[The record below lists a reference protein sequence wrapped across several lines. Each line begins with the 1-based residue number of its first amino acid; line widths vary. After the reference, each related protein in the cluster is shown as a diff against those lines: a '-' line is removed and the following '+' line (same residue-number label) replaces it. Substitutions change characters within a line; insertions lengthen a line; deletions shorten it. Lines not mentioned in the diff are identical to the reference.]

1 MPVRKSLL
9 RPSKPPALPEFIA
22 LMAMLSALVAFSID
36 AMLPALPA
44 IAAELVPEAAN
55 RAQLVVGVFFFSLG
69 IGTLFTGPLSDR
81 FGRRAV
87 LLGGIAIYMAGALL
101 AWQSQSLAGLLG
113 ARMLQ
118 GLGAAGPRVVT
129 ASITRDMYAGRQ
141 MARIMSFIMI
151 VFSLVPALAPLI
163 GQAVTD
169 AFGWRAIFLAFVG
182 FAGLIGGWFLLRQPE
197 TLPPEARQP
206 ISTARLAAHL
216 REILGHPT
224 TRLSILV
231 MVLAFAMLMLTLLSV
246 QPVFDRTFGRAS
258 LFPFSFGV
266 IAVLSTSAGFINAR
280 LVVRL
285 GMRAMIRA
293 MLGVQIGLS
302 AIMLVTAFLAGNS
315 DVAFAIYLVWNF
327 SIFFQAGLTL
337 GNLNA
342 LALEPMGHIA
352 GTASSVVTASAT
364 VGSLLLAVPLGQAF
378 DGTLRPIAAGVL
390 AMAAAGFWLTGRI
403 RRPDEL

>member
-1 MPVRKSLL
+1 MPVHKSLF
-9 RPSKPPALPEFIA
+9 RPTKPPALPEFIA

-44 IAAELVPEAAN
+44 IAGELVPDAPN

-69 IGTLFTGPLSDR
+69 LGTLFTGPMSDH
-81 FGRRAV
+81 FGRKKV
-87 LLGGIAIYMAGALL
+87 LVGGLVVYVAGALA
-101 AWQSQSLAGLLG
+101 AWQSQSLAGLLA
-113 ARMLQ
+113 ARALQ

-129 ASITRDMYAGRQ
+129 ASITRDLYAGRQ

-163 GQAVTD
+163 GQAITS
-169 AFGWRAIFLAFVG
+169 AFGWRGIFLAFVL
-182 FAGLIGGWFLLRQPE
+182 FAGAIGSWFFLRQPE
-197 TLPPEARQP
+197 TLPPDARRKLNLGNL
-206 ISTARLAAHL
+206 ITDLG
-216 REILGHPT
+216 EIIRHPT

-231 MVLAFAMLMLTLLSV
+231 MVLAFAMLMVTLLSV
-246 QPVFDRTFGRAS
+246 QPVFDRTFGRAP

-285 GMRAMIRA
+285 GMRAMIRT

-302 AIMLVTAFLAGNS
+302 TIMLATAFLAGNS
-315 DVAFAIYLVWNF
+315 DMAFVVYLVWNF
-327 SIFFQAGLTL
+327 SIFFQAGLTI

-364 VGSLLLAVPLGQAF
+364 VGSLMLAVPLGQAF

-390 AMAAAGFWLTGRI
+390 AMAATGFWLTGKI